1 MRRFLAAAAIIAA
14 VAGPAYAQ
22 GKKGAGA
29 NTQLPQL
36 EEQQKKQSKEVDR
49 AYNDTMKRTHK
60 DAKPYDPWGSVR
72 PPSAP
77 AAKN

>member
-1 MRRFLAAAAIIAA
+1 
-14 VAGPAYAQ
+14 
-22 GKKGAGA
+22 
-29 NTQLPQL
+29 L